1 VQRVKVVIAAMAAVS
16 VVGCDRAAQPAVVTP
31 ASTPPPVIVQ
41 VPRPSMNE
49 QETMTALAAQG
60 ARALSGLNPQS
71 DIHHGATWFQGTVPA
86 NGSTAYLYLGKL
98 GDAGASTLRF
108 VVRYEG
114 RKPADLG
121 LCNVVVDGV
130 GMGSFS
136 PAPNRADQPSDGS
149 VRQIAD
155 IHFDDIRPIVLAMI
169 SGQTAT
175 IRTTDGA
182 EIRLDRSELDEMRRV
197 LSAYLHIQSSGAADS
212 PPAP

>member
-1 VQRVKVVIAAMAAVS
+1 MLHPKVVIAAMAAVS
-16 VVGCDRAAQPAVVTP
+16 VFGCDRAAQPDAVATDP
-31 ASTPPPVIVQ
+31 TPVIVQ
-41 VPRPSMNE
+41 VPPPSMDE

-98 GDAGASTLRF
+98 GETGASTLRF

-155 IHFDDIRPIVLAMI
+155 IHFDDVRPIVFAMLN
-169 SGQTAT
+169 GQSAV
-175 IRTTDGA
+175 IRTGNGA
-182 EIRLDRSELDEMRRV
+182 EILLERAELDEMRRV
-197 LSAYLHIQSSGAADS
+197 LAAYLHLQGT
-212 PPAP
+212 AP

>member
-1 VQRVKVVIAAMAAVS
+1 VQRSKVVVAAMAAVS
-16 VVGCDRAAQPAVVTP
+16 LVGCDRAAQPDAVATAP
-31 ASTPPPVIVQ
+31 TPVIVQ
-41 VPRPSMNE
+41 VPPPSMDE
-49 QETMTALAAQG
+49 QEKVTALAAQG
-60 ARALSGLNPQS
+60 ARALSGLSPQS

-98 GDAGASTLRF
+98 GETGASTLRF

-155 IHFDDIRPIVLAMI
+155 IHFDDVRPIVFAMLN
-169 SGQTAT
+169 GQSAV
-175 IRTTDGA
+175 IRTGNGA
-182 EIRLDRSELDEMRRV
+182 EILLERAELDEMRRV
-197 LSAYLHIQSSGAADS
+197 LAAYLHLQGT
-212 PPAP
+212 AP

>member
-1 VQRVKVVIAAMAAVS
+1 
-16 VVGCDRAAQPAVVTP
+16 
-31 ASTPPPVIVQ
+31 
-41 VPRPSMNE
+41 MNE
-49 QETMTALAAQG
+49 QETMSDLATQG
-60 ARALSGLNPQS
+60 AQAFSGLSPQS

-86 NGSTAYLYLGKL
+86 DGSTAYLYLGKL
-98 GDAGASTLRF
+98 GETGASTLRF

-155 IHFDDIRPIVLAMI
+155 IHFDDVRPIVFAMLN
-169 SGQTAT
+169 GQSAV
-175 IRTTDGA
+175 IRTGNGA
-182 EIRLDRSELDEMRRV
+182 EILLERAELDEMRRV
-197 LSAYLHIQSSGAADS
+197 LAAYLHLQGT
-212 PPAP
+212 AP

>member
-1 VQRVKVVIAAMAAVS
+1 MQRSKVVVAAMAAVS
-16 VVGCDRAAQPAVVTP
+16 LVGCDRAAQPDAVATAP
-31 ASTPPPVIVQ
+31 TPVIVQ
-41 VPRPSMNE
+41 VPPPSMDE
-49 QETMTALAAQG
+49 QEKVTALAAQG
-60 ARALSGLNPQS
+60 ARALSGLSPQS

-98 GDAGASTLRF
+98 GETGASTLRF

-155 IHFDDIRPIVLAMI
+155 IHFDDVRPIVFAMLN
-169 SGQTAT
+169 GQSAV
-175 IRTTDGA
+175 IRTGNGA
-182 EIRLDRSELDEMRRV
+182 EILLERAELDEMRRV
-197 LSAYLHIQSSGAADS
+197 LAAYLHLQGT
-212 PPAP
+212 AP